1 MDICRC
7 YGSHTSES
15 QLPIYLI
22 CLADQELR
30 RTMSPLICF
39 ETVDVSDVP

>member
-1 MDICRC
+1 MDIFRC

-15 QLPIYLI
+15 QLSIYLI

-39 ETVDVSDVP
+39 ENVDVSDVP